1 MHQLNDTIHVC
12 CSLRIWVFRRIT
24 AETVQRLLRETDIE
38 LGKSAVMH
46 GERYHLP
53 ETQTLWVL
61 WCLQRLTAAL
71 LYSLG
76 TMAILKCPAWQC
88 CSGWPGSASLDHIF
102 VDTFLVW
109 CWDQG
114 LGLPRSCGCHRHLV
128 VLRLVF
134 LLLEV
139 LHAVWVFLRPETG
152 VQICYLCPHHCAKIT
167 HWVLVKYLSIEGV
180 VRLLDTFLK
189 TGQSGDLCLQP
200 LSPKVSRQPLGM

>member
-1 MHQLNDTIHVC
+1 
-12 CSLRIWVFRRIT
+12 
-24 AETVQRLLRETDIE
+24 
-38 LGKSAVMH
+38 
-46 GERYHLP
+46 
-53 ETQTLWVL
+53 
-61 WCLQRLTAAL
+61 
-71 LYSLG
+71 
-76 TMAILKCPAWQC
+76 MAILKFPAWQC
-88 CSGWPGSASLDHIF
+88 CSGWPGSTSLEHIF

-114 LGLPRSCGCHRHLV
+114 LGLPRSCGCHQHLV
-128 VLRLVF
+128 VLKLVF

-167 HWVLVKYLSIEGV
+167 HWFLVKYLSIVGA

-200 LSPKVSRQPLGM
+200 LSPKVSRQPLGMSLFWSFWFLISIKKSDLCILEAVLNAESPK

>member
-1 MHQLNDTIHVC
+1 MLSCTGRGTI
-12 CSLRIWVFRRIT
+12 SLRLKPFGCFGACRANGCFTLLFRHYGHPQ
-24 AETVQRLLRETDIE
+24 VSCL
-38 LGKSAVMH
+38 AV
-46 GERYHLP
+46 
-53 ETQTLWVL
+53 
-61 WCLQRLTAAL
+61 LQRLAWFYQPGAL
-71 LYSLG
+71 
-76 TMAILKCPAWQC
+76 
-88 CSGWPGSASLDHIF
+88 

-139 LHAVWVFLRPETG
+139 LHAVRVFLRPETG
-152 VQICYLCPHHCAKIT
+152 VQIYYLCPHHCAKIT
-167 HWVLVKYLSIEGV
+167 HWFLVKYLSIVGV

-200 LSPKVSRQPLGM
+200 LSPKVSRQPLGMSLFWSFWFLISIKKSDLCILEAVLNA